1 MGLELELSSE
11 LAALRPIRVTA
22 LPSPPCIGSSTSR
35 PDYSGSPEE
44 SGSATVRL
52 VVVVGGVGAS
62 VSAAAAPVVESS
74 DGCVTPTSAGS
85 ALRPATVCP
94 PAPRKPRPAGKRMT
108 KRCCCGGGGGGRPRR
123 PFFPVPH
130 DLAAVF
136 VARAPAATT
145 SPPCPPPA
153 KKIRV
158 HAVG

>member
-22 LPSPPCIGSSTSR
+22 AAAV
-35 PDYSGSPEE
+35 SGAATARADDAGVPEE
-44 SGSATVRL
+44 SGSATVRQD
-52 VVVVGGVGAS
+52 GGGGGAS
-62 VSAAAAPVVESS
+62 VSAAAVVESS

-108 KRCCCGGGGGGRPRR
+108 KRCFCCGGAGGRPRR

-136 VARAPAATT
+136 VARAPAAATT

-158 HAVG
+158 HAVVG